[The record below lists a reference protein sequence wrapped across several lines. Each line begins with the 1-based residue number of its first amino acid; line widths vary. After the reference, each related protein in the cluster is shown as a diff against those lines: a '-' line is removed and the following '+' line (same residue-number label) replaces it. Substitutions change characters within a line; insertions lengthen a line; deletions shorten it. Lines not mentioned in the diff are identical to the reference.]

1 MRHSERLK
9 GIDVFV
15 ATVAAGSFTGA
26 ADRLHLT
33 SSAVGK
39 AIARLEA
46 RLGRRLFERSTRC
59 LSLTDA
65 GAAFHRICVRVLD
78 ELDSAERVMASDA
91 DEPSGRLRIDL
102 PATFGKLKVMPLLM
116 DHARRHPAVR
126 HHVSFT
132 DRFVDLIDEGIDV
145 AVRIGGPD
153 AWPANLGHRYLGV
166 ERLIFCA
173 APAYLQRR
181 GTPKSLADLARHDA
195 IAYARADGSA
205 GAWLLAHGRRP
216 VERQPLDHA
225 RMVLG
230 SAEAQ
235 LDAVIA
241 GLGIAQLATWL
252 AVEHVEAG
260 RLVPVL
266 PDRAVDGLPLHV
278 VWPVGKQLIAKV
290 DSVVT
295 LLAEGLEIR

>member
-1 MRHSERLK
+1 MSNSERLK

-15 ATVAAGSFTGA
+15 ATVAAGSFTAA

-46 RLGRRLFERSTRC
+46 RLGRRLLERSTRH
-59 LSLTDA
+59 LRLTDA

-78 ELDSAERVMASDA
+78 ELDAAERVMASDA

-102 PATFGKLKVMPLLM
+102 PATFGKLKAMPLLM

-132 DRFVDLIDEGIDV
+132 DRFVDIIDEGIDV

-153 AWPANLGHRYLGV
+153 IWPANLGHRYLGV

-173 APAYLQRR
+173 SPAYLHQR
-181 GTPKSLADLARHDA
+181 GTPRSLADLSRHDA

-205 GAWLLAHGRRP
+205 SAWLLPHGKKPLERRAM
-216 VERQPLDHA
+216 DHG

-235 LDAVIA
+235 LDAVMA

-252 AVEHVEAG
+252 AGEHVDAG

-278 VWPVGKQLIAKV
+278 VWPLAKQLIPKV
-290 DSVVT
+290 DSAVT
-295 LLAEGLEIR
+295 LLGEGLRIR